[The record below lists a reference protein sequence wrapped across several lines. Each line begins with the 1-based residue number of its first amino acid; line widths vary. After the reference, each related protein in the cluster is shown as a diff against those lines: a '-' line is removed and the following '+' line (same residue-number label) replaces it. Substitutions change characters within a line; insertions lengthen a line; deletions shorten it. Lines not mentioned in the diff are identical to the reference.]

1 MLHQRYRRSRLTLAG
16 LLLAAALPLGAR
28 AHAAAQP
35 YPVLGVDPLPG
46 FVELESFNEALSRW
60 RSRGHRSLA
69 LLHIDTRDR
78 TRPLSPGE
86 AAALGTRGATA
97 AASSPAAAA
106 GRSDSF
112 LFETSFVRAAVVAG
126 LVNEVYWIVPFD
138 YLHRPDPVA
147 ALRTDLRVAGFTE
160 ADLSSFALR
169 DGCVRGRVAGTPFA
183 VCSSKN
189 PPRLAVPVL
198 LDISTDFLLSAAAA
212 DNASPFLVTRNF
224 LAGLAE
230 RRYAVA
236 DAVLCTSLETRYT
249 TRVAPNLRWVGE
261 IAAQAFRDPTFLAQ
275 PETSK
280 RWTVLQ
286 SAAALLDAGDYTG
299 MLHEILPY
307 LTIHDED
314 PALHL
319 YYAEALA
326 GQNRL
331 EPAFE
336 QVKLACRLHDG
347 YCYGFAWLGI
357 KRLAVADVDGA
368 ETFFAAGERLRP
380 GMLFGQE
387 LRGFTLLHAGRRD
400 EAMQVFLAL
409 SDAGRPL
416 PGAFLAGALL
426 LKRNDKAA
434 ALRQFD
440 KALDALRD
448 TPYLESLDPETAL
461 AVQEAVRLYRE
472 QGFGEKAAF
481 LENNPWLQYQPAEEP
496 PPSRQP

>member
-1 MLHQRYRRSRLTLAG
+1 MSHQRYRRNLLTLAV
-16 LLLAAALPLGAR
+16 LLLAAALPPGGR
-28 AHAAAQP
+28 AHAAPQP

-46 FVELESFNEALSRW
+46 FAELESFNEALSRW
-60 RSRGHRSLA
+60 LSRGYRSLA

-78 TRPLSPGE
+78 TRLLSPGE
-86 AAALGTRGATA
+86 TAALGTRGASA
-97 AASSPAAAA
+97 AAPTPAAAA
-106 GRSDSF
+106 GPSDPL
-112 LFETSFVRAAVVAG
+112 LFETSFVRAAVAAG
-126 LVNEVYWIVPFD
+126 LVSEVYWIVPFD
-138 YLHRPDPVA
+138 YFRRPDPVA
-147 ALRTDLRVAGFTE
+147 ALRADLKVAGFTE

-169 DGCVRGRVAGTPFA
+169 DGCVRGRVAGAPFA
-183 VCSSKN
+183 VCSPEN
-189 PPRLAVPVL
+189 PPRLTVPVL
-198 LDISTDFLLSAAAA
+198 LDISTEFFLSAAAVE
-212 DNASPFLVTRNF
+212 NISPFLETRNF
-224 LAGLAE
+224 LAGLAKQ
-230 RRYAVA
+230 RYAVA
-236 DAVLCTSLETRYT
+236 DAVLCTSLETRYA

-261 IAAQAFRDPTFLAQ
+261 IAAQAFREPRFLAQ

-286 SAAALLDAGDYTG
+286 AAAALLDAGDYTG

-307 LTIHDED
+307 LTIHDDD

-326 GQNRL
+326 GQDRL
-331 EPAFE
+331 EPAFA
-336 QVKLACRLHDG
+336 QAKLACELHGG
-347 YCYGFAWLGI
+347 YCYGFPWLGI

-368 ETFFAAGERLRP
+368 EAFFAAGEHLRP

-387 LRGFTLLHAGRRD
+387 LRGFTLLHAERRA
-400 EAMQVFLAL
+400 EALQVFLVL

-416 PGAFLAGALL
+416 PSAFLAGALL
-426 LKRNDKAA
+426 LKRGDKAA

-440 KALDALRD
+440 KALGALRD

-481 LENNPWLQYQPAEEP
+481 LENNPWLHYPPTEEQPT
-496 PPSRQP
+496 SRQP